1 MTANI
6 FRIYPVEALASM
18 KTHLIVLLKRAREYR
33 LRVGRRGREGGGVEE
48 EERVVGDLGEGGGG
62 TMGVRLWGE

>member
-33 LRVGRRGREGGGVEE
+33 LRVGRRGREGGRGGGGG
-48 EERVVGDLGEGGGG
+48 REGGGG
-62 TMGVRLWGE
+62 FGGGWWGDDGGEVVG